1 MKILV
6 IRTDRMGDLLQVLPS
21 IHALKETFPHSE
33 ITMMVNYSVSDL
45 IIENPEIKDIFIYN
59 PINYKGIYGNL
70 KLIFS
75 LRKQRFDM
83 VIIFNPQKKLHV
95 ISFLAGIKKRIG
107 YDRKLGFLLTHK
119 IKDLKYLGLK
129 HEIEYNLD
137 LVRLIGA
144 DTKDKN
150 LVLYPD
156 ESCKESMEKL
166 FKEFNLK
173 KDDTIIAIHPWTSNL
188 EKKWPLENFKILIN
202 KILEENLGKLVIIGG
217 KEEKKESQDLC
228 LNFGQKIISFTDKL
242 TLKELVYFFQYVKV
256 LVTNDSGPMHIANG
270 CSVPVVALFRLKPE
284 GVGPKR
290 WGPLGEKHIIL
301 AKESIFDI
309 KVEEVFSA
317 IKKILKR

>member
-1 MKILV
+1 MA
-6 IRTDRMGDLLQVLPS
+6 IRTDRMGDVLQVLPS
-21 IHALKETFPHSE
+21 IHALKETFPYSE
-33 ITMMVNYSVSDL
+33 ITTMINHGVSDL
-45 IIENPEIKDIFIYN
+45 IRGNPEIKDIFIYDS
-59 PINYKGIYGNL
+59 INYKGIYGNL

-75 LRKQRFDM
+75 LRKQHFDM
-83 VIIFNPQKKLHV
+83 VIIFNPQKKFHI

-144 DTKDKN
+144 DTKDKSII
-150 LVLYPD
+150 LYPD
-156 ESCKESMEKL
+156 ESCKERIENL

-173 KDDTIIAIHPWTSNL
+173 KDDTIIALHPWTSNP
-188 EKKWPLENFKILIN
+188 EKKWPLENFKTLID
-202 KILEENLGKLVIIGG
+202 KILEENLGKIVIIGG
-217 KEEKKESQDLC
+217 KEEKQESQDFC
-228 LNFGQKIISFTDKL
+228 LNFGQKIINFTDKL
-242 TLKELVYFFQYVKV
+242 TLKELVYFFKYVKV
-256 LVTNDSGPMHIANG
+256 LVTNDSGPMHIASG
-270 CSVPVVALFRLKPE
+270 VSVSTVALFRLKPE

-290 WGPLGEKHIIL
+290 WGPQGEKHIVL